1 MRPYMLVLT
10 FADWKVTAGCVLTA
24 VTRCEKLQKTSS
36 MQSLCVTFG
45 VLVVAMVSLT
55 IHW

>member
-24 VTRCEKLQKTSS
+24 VTRCEKLQKISS

-55 IHW
+55 LRW